1 MKGYVLNLLEL
12 SENPYTVYAS
22 IYSIFLITH
31 FSPDLGAYLIVIAN
45 SFQTSRKWGL
55 KMVFDLHSP
64 FKRSMKEI
72 SLSPVILL

>member
-55 KMVFDLHSP
+55 KMVFDLHSL